1 MKENVSKA
9 IAKVVGGIEQEQIK
23 ELLET
28 PPDSSMGDMALPCFA
43 QTAPKSIHLDLL
55 FLTSSAT
62 RIMFRT
68 ITNPTTNP
76 FFLSDYF

>member
-1 MKENVSKA
+1 MKEMKENVSKA

-43 QTAPKSIHLDLL
+43 FANVELALCEIG
-55 FLTSSAT
+55 
-62 RIMFRT
+62 
-68 ITNPTTNP
+68 
-76 FFLSDYF
+76 

>member
-43 QTAPKSIHLDLL
+43 FANVELALCEIG
-55 FLTSSAT
+55 
-62 RIMFRT
+62 
-68 ITNPTTNP
+68 
-76 FFLSDYF
+76 